1 MILYIL
7 QAYIKINIEIIY
19 VKFYF
24 IGLGMN
30 KKLLSLSML
39 LFLLSGCSQKAT
51 PFPKATKY
59 TSAARHKA
67 CMRCY
72 TVLGKKY
79 TPTYVSVGDTMTGI
93 SSWYGPN
100 FHGKYTSNGEVYN
113 MYKRTAAH
121 KTWPM
126 DTIVKVTNLDNGK
139 STVVRINDRG
149 PFVKGRI
156 IDCSYAAGKD
166 LGLDKTGL
174 AHVKLEVLG
183 FAGITDTKKDI
194 KYKSKTKKSIKLSN
208 FGVQVGAFSNY
219 SGAKKI
225 QQKYTKLYPT
235 HKTIIK
241 KFGNLYRVWMM
252 GFDTKQQAIDFR
264 DCSNINGIIVRL

>member
-1 MILYIL
+1 VILYIL

-30 KKLLSLSML
+30 KNLLLSIL
-39 LFLLSGCSQKAT
+39 LLLLSGCNQEALIFPQAT
-51 PFPKATKY
+51 RYIALDKP
-59 TSAARHKA
+59 
-67 CMRCY
+67 
-72 TVLGKKY
+72 Y
-79 TPTYVSVGDTMTGI
+79 TPTYVSVGDTMKGI
-93 SSWYGPN
+93 ASWYGPN

-126 DTIVKVTNLDNGK
+126 NTMVKVTNLDNGK

-174 AHVKLEVLG
+174 AHVKLKVLAL
-183 FAGITDTKKDI
+183 AGVADSKKTTTT
-194 KYKSKTKKSIKLSN
+194 KSKPKNNIRFNNFSIPI
-208 FGVQVGAFSNY
+208 GIFSNY
-219 SGAKKI
+219 NRVKR
-225 QQKYTKLYPT
+225 YN
-235 HKTIIK
+235 KTV
-241 KFGNLYRVWMM
+241 YQWYH
-252 GFDTKQQAIDFR
+252 
-264 DCSNINGIIVRL
+264 S